1 MGVVLYRTS
10 TYAPIISLA
19 WDPTHHR
26 QIFYSTT
33 VGKYIITDFKGSH
46 TKVLT
51 GTSEAPCYAIA
62 VGHTGQMLALAVGPE
77 IHISKK
83 LNSGLFATVNILPDP
98 EDLHPE
104 DANTIICAC
113 AIHFLCDDSKVL
125 VIYRQRSIVG
135 NSSLSSDSNRLLISD
150 YQGSMA
156 VYSIQSVRGIVELNV
171 VQVTSEHPLDE
182 PIGTIMLNNGGHA
195 CGELL
200 GHLRVWNIE
209 RVCVS
214 QIMNID
220 GGQVRAIASLHL
232 HHHSREFIAVA
243 TNRRKPD
250 IKVWVARLENKKGQ
264 VQCIQD
270 S

>member
-1 MGVVLYRTS
+1 M
-10 TYAPIISLA
+10 
-19 WDPTHHR
+19 
-26 QIFYSTT
+26 
-33 VGKYIITDFKGSH
+33 
-46 TKVLT
+46 KVLT

-104 DANTIICAC
+104 DANAVICAC
-113 AIHFLCDDSKVL
+113 VIHFLCDDSKVL
-125 VIYRQRSIVG
+125 VIYRQHGIICFSQTENISLWRIIPSFRTIG
-135 NSSLSSDSNRLLISD
+135 NSSLSSDGNHLLISD
-150 YQGSMA
+150 YQGSIA

-171 VQVTSEHPLDE
+171 VQVTLEHPLDE
-182 PIGTIMLNNGGHA
+182 PVRTIMLNNGGHA

-220 GGQVRAIASLHL
+220 EPSSPSPLKRIHRCGYKWK
-232 HHHSREFIAVA
+232 E
-243 TNRRKPD
+243 T
-250 IKVWVARLENKKGQ
+250 
-264 VQCIQD
+264 
-270 S
+270 